1 MCEPVHDVVESVL
14 LERRSI
20 RTYAPE
26 PIADDVLLRILEAG
40 RQAPSAANRQPWS
53 FVVVRDPERRRA
65 LAEACNGQMWLA
77 DAAVLLV
84 GVGLPTVSPRW
95 YLVDMGIAMQNM
107 VVTATAFGYG
117 TCWIGAF
124 NEDKV
129 KGLLNIP
136 ADLKVVAVTP
146 IGVPGG
152 PQPAARGRREFT
164 DIFRSESYETEMKL
178 G

>member
-124 NEDKV
+124 KPDEV
-129 KGLLNIP
+129 KAACGLP
-136 ADLKVVAVTP
+136 EGAEVVACTP
-146 IGVPGG
+146 IGVPEAW
-152 PQPAARGRREFT
+152 PAARERKEWSTVFSKDRYGEA
-164 DIFRSESYETEMKL
+164 L
-178 G
+178 NL